1 MNVILIGMPGC
12 GKSTVGVVLAKTLN
26 YSFIDADLL
35 IQEQT
40 GKRLQQIID
49 YDGLD
54 KFYEI
59 EERVLSGIQCDRTV
73 IATGG
78 SAFYYPAAMEHL
90 KELGAVVYIQLSCEN
105 VKKRLGNLASRGVAG
120 AKDKTVEQLYEER
133 VPLYEQYADFIIDC
147 NEGTLAENMDKIAHQ
162 ISLSLL

>member
-78 SAFYYPAAMEHL
+78 SAVYYPAAMEHL

>member
-26 YSFIDADLL
+26 YSFLDADLL

-59 EERVLSGIQCDRTV
+59 EERVLSGIRCDRTV

-78 SAFYYPAAMEHL
+78 SAIYYPAAMEHL
-90 KELGAVVYIQLSCEN
+90 KELGAVVYIQLTCEN

-120 AKDKTVEQLYEER
+120 AKDKTVEQLYAER
-133 VPLYEQYADFIIDC
+133 VPLYEQYADFIVDC
-147 NEGTLAENMDKIAHQ
+147 NEGSLTDNMDKIAHQ

>member
-49 YDGLD
+49 FDGLD

-59 EERVLSGIQCDRTV
+59 EEQVLSGIQCDRTV

-78 SAFYYPAAMEHL
+78 SAVYYPAAMEHL

-147 NEGTLAENMDKIAHQ
+147 NEGTLAENMDQTAHQ

>member
-26 YSFIDADLL
+26 YSFLDADLL

-59 EERVLSGIQCDRTV
+59 EERVLSGIRCDRTV

-78 SAFYYPAAMEHL
+78 SAIYYPAAMEHL
-90 KELGAVVYIQLSCEN
+90 KELGAVVYIQLTCEN

-120 AKDKTVEQLYEER
+120 AKDKTVEQLYAER
-133 VPLYEQYADFIIDC
+133 VPLYEKYADFIVDC
-147 NEGTLAENMDKIAHQ
+147 NEGSLTDNMDKIAHQ

>member
-26 YSFIDADLL
+26 YSFLDADLL

-49 YDGLD
+49 FDGLD

-78 SAFYYPAAMEHL
+78 SAVYYPAAMEHL

>member
-12 GKSTVGVVLAKTLN
+12 GKSTVGVVLSKTLN

-49 YDGLD
+49 FDGLD

-78 SAFYYPAAMEHL
+78 SA
-90 KELGAVVYIQLSCEN
+90 V
-105 VKKRLGNLASRGVAG
+105 
-120 AKDKTVEQLYEER
+120 
-133 VPLYEQYADFIIDC
+133 
-147 NEGTLAENMDKIAHQ
+147 
-162 ISLSLL
+162 

>member
-49 YDGLD
+49 FDGLD

-78 SAFYYPAAMEHL
+78 SAVYYPAAMEHL

>member
-26 YSFIDADLL
+26 YSFLDADLL

-78 SAFYYPAAMEHL
+78 SAIYYPAAMEHL
-90 KELGAVVYIQLSCEN
+90 KELGAVVYIQLTCEN

-120 AKDKTVEQLYEER
+120 AKDKTVEQLY
-133 VPLYEQYADFIIDC
+133 A
-147 NEGTLAENMDKIAHQ
+147 
-162 ISLSLL
+162 

>member
-12 GKSTVGVVLAKTLN
+12 GKSTIGVVLAKTLN
-26 YSFIDADLL
+26 YSFLDADLL

-54 KFYEI
+54 TFYEI
-59 EERVLSGIQCDRTV
+59 EEKVLSGIQCDRTV
-73 IATGG
+73 VATGG
-78 SAFYYPAAMEHL
+78 SAIYYPAAMEHL

-105 VKKRLGNLASRGVAG
+105 VKHRLGNLASRGVAG
-120 AKDKTVEQLYEER
+120 AKDKTVDELYAER
-133 VPLYEQYADFIIDC
+133 VPLYEKYADFIIDC
-147 NEGTLAENMDKIAHQ
+147 NEGTLADNMDKIAHQ

>member
-1 MNVILIGMPGC
+1 MNVVLIGMPGC
-12 GKSTVGVVLAKTLN
+12 GKSTIGVVLAKTLN
-26 YSFIDADLL
+26 YSFLDADLL

-59 EERVLSGIQCDRTV
+59 EEKVLSGIQCDRTV

-78 SAFYYPAAMEHL
+78 SAVYYPAAMEHL

-105 VKKRLGNLASRGVAG
+105 VKHRLGNLATRGVAG
-120 AKDKTVEQLYEER
+120 AKDKTVDQLYAER
-133 VPLYEQYADFIIDC
+133 VPLYEKYADFIIDC
-147 NEGTLAENMDKIAHQ
+147 NEGTLADNMDKIAHQ